1 MDFSKVKIAIVG
13 FENTDEMEEY
23 AVDIL
28 YNQFIKQGLTVH
40 KFAYDSNSSQ
50 EELKL
55 KIKELYEDYIYII
68 PSPSFPQDLVG
79 EAIISKKEE
88 D

>member
-13 FENTDEMEEY
+13 FENPDEMEEY
-23 AVDIL
+23 AINIL
-28 YNQFIKQGLTVH
+28 YDQFTKQGLTIH
-40 KFAYDSNSSQ
+40 KFAYDSNSSE

-55 KIKELYEDYIYII
+55 KIEELYKDYIYII
-68 PSPSFPQDLVG
+68 PSPSFPQDLVRDVM
-79 EAIISKKEE
+79 ISKKEE